1 MKQKSQEPLF
11 EEIPYPEYVLRIL
24 FASFYPAVKM
34 AVEFNYPL
42 DTVKDMM
49 TLALWREA
57 KRKHSTINLI
67 SLIFGKSTRTVK
79 ALSARFNKGG
89 FFADTETNLMR
100 RIEDLLRDDPMT
112 FNELASHLPHSNEF
126 DSTQLAVEALVKQNR
141 IELKESDC
149 RRKPGTYQVVE
160 KHHDLAHFDDWE
172 SRIDGLYEHLESVT
186 ETIRTRFLSER
197 PEDAAARTFTFRA
210 NPKDVDAFKEE
221 LWQFLRA
228 KMNELEEKARDED
241 AARTF
246 SFYSGLSGKEE
257 TK

>member
-1 MKQKSQEPLF
+1 MKTEPKDPRF

-89 FFADTETNLMR
+89 FFEDTETNLMR
-100 RIEDLLRDDPMT
+100 RVEDLLRKRPMT
-112 FNELASHLPHSNEF
+112 FEELSTHLPHSNEF
-126 DSTQLAVEALVKQNR
+126 DSTQLAVEALIKQER
-141 IELKESDC
+141 IRMEDTENA
-149 RRKPGTYQVVE
+149 RRATRYKVVE
-160 KHHDLAHFDDWE
+160 KHHNLVHNNDWE
-172 SRIDGLYEHLESVT
+172 ARIDGLYEHLEAVT
-186 ETIRTRFLSER
+186 ETIRTRFLSEH
-197 PEDAAARTFTFRA
+197 PGDASARTFTFRA
-210 NPKDVDAFKEE
+210 RPEDLDQFRDE
-221 LWQFLRA
+221 LWLFLRT
-228 KMNELEEKARDED
+228 KMNELEEQSRDVEN
-241 AARTF
+241 AKTYNL
-246 SFYSGLSGKEE
+246 YSGLTGREE
-257 TK
+257 

>member
-1 MKQKSQEPLF
+1 MKPDPKGPLF

-57 KRKHSTINLI
+57 KQKHSTINLI

-100 RIEDLLRDDPMT
+100 RVEDLLRNQPMT
-112 FNELASHLPHSNEF
+112 FEELAAHLPHSNEF
-126 DSTQLAVEALVKQNR
+126 DSTQLAVEALLKQDR
-141 IELKESDC
+141 ISVENDERL
-149 RRKPGTYQVVE
+149 RRPAQYKVVE
-160 KHHDLAHFDDWE
+160 KHHDLVHHDDWE
-172 SRIDGLYEHLESVT
+172 ARIDGLYEHLESVT
-186 ETIRTRFLSER
+186 ETIRTRFLSDR
-197 PEDAAARTFTFRA
+197 PQDASARTFTFRA
-210 NPKDVDAFKEE
+210 RPEDLEEFRDE
-221 LWQFLRA
+221 LWLFLRTR
-228 KMNELEEKARDED
+228 MNELEERSREDDE
-241 AARTF
+241 ARTYTL
-246 SFYSGLSGKEE
+246 YSGVAGKEE
-257 TK
+257 

>member
-89 FFADTETNLMR
+89 FFTDTETNLMR
-100 RIEDLLRDDPMT
+100 RVEDLLRDQPMT
-112 FNELASHLPHSNEF
+112 FNELATHLPHSNEF
-126 DSTQLAVEALVKQNR
+126 DSTQLAVEALLKQGR
-141 IELKESDC
+141 IELEDVKS
-149 RRKPGTYQVVE
+149 RHRAARYKVIA
-160 KHHDLAHFDDWE
+160 KHHDLVHCDDWE
-172 SRIDGLYEHLESVT
+172 ARIDALYEHLESVT
-186 ETIRTRFLSER
+186 ETVRTRFLSEY
-197 PEDAAARTFTFRA
+197 PDQAAARTFTFRA
-210 NPKDVDAFKEE
+210 NPEDMETFKEE
-221 LWQFLRA
+221 LWQFLRT
-228 KMNELEEKARDED
+228 KMNELEERSRDDED
-241 AARTF
+241 AKTY
-246 SFYSGLSGKEE
+246 SLYSGLTGREDA
-257 TK
+257 

>member
-1 MKQKSQEPLF
+1 MKPKSEGPLF

-24 FASFYPAVKM
+24 FASFYPAVRM

-100 RIEDLLRDDPMT
+100 RVEDLLRDQPMT
-112 FNELASHLPHSNEF
+112 FDELASNLPHSNEF
-126 DSTQLAVEALVKQNR
+126 DSTQLAVEALLKQDR
-141 IELKESDC
+141 IRLEQNDSP
-149 RRKPGTYQVVE
+149 RKPGQYRVVE
-160 KHHDLAHFDDWE
+160 KHHDLVHCDDWE
-172 SRIDGLYEHLESVT
+172 ARLDALYEHLESVT
-186 ETIRTRFLSER
+186 ETIRKRFLSDSPDE
-197 PEDAAARTFTFRA
+197 ASARTFTFRA
-210 NPKDVDAFKEE
+210 SPEDMEAFRDE
-221 LWQFLRA
+221 LWTFMRTR
-228 KMNELEEKARDED
+228 MNELEEKGRNDEK
-241 AARTF
+241 ARTY
-246 SFYSGLSGKEE
+246 SLYSGMTGREE
-257 TK
+257 